1 MLLSPAAPR
10 APRASEVGS
19 PQRLSGV
26 GEGNTRMGSSPSMPE
41 KAAPGKAGMQAP
53 EVCFQGHE
61 SGTLCLLAG
70 RSPRACQA
78 PGHHQGTC
86 SQAGPGKT
94 GLI

>member
-10 APRASEVGS
+10 AARASEVGS

-41 KAAPGKAGMQAP
+41 KAALGKAGMQAS

-61 SGTLCLLAG
+61 SGLC
-70 RSPRACQA
+70 ACW
-78 PGHHQGTC
+78 
-86 SQAGPGKT
+86 QAGHLVPVKHLGT
-94 GLI
+94 TRALVLRLDQGRLG

>member
-10 APRASEVGS
+10 AARASEVGS

-53 EVCFQGHE
+53 KSVSRDMRVG
-61 SGTLCLLAG
+61 LC
-70 RSPRACQA
+70 ACW
-78 PGHHQGTC
+78 
-86 SQAGPGKT
+86 QAGHLVPVKHLGT
-94 GLI
+94 TRALVLRLDQGRLG